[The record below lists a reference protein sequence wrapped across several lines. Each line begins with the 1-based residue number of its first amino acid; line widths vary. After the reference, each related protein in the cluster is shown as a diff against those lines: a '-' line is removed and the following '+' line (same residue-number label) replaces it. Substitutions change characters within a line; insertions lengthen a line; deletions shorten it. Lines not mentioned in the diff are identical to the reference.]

1 MSIGSETENMP
12 RRIRASAERVLRID
26 GFTVFLWPMD
36 MLNVFK
42 AIEVL
47 FAVIED
53 HLDTRECH
61 GGLGGMEGEFV
72 ARKSRTGFPV
82 RR

>member
-1 MSIGSETENMP
+1 M
-12 RRIRASAERVLRID
+12 
-26 GFTVFLWPMD
+26 F
-36 MLNVFK
+36 FK

-82 RR
+82 RL